1 MFLTLLLGNGLPPL
15 AVFGLA
21 TFCGGSLS
29 NWLDRV
35 AFNKV
40 VDFLN
45 FALAGIQPYIFNL
58 ADVAIGLGMTL
69 TALSILLNITG
80 FLFRKMVEMRR

>member
-1 MFLTLLLGNGLPPL
+1 LFLTLLLGSGLPPL
-15 AVFGLA
+15 AVFGLSI
-21 TFCGGSLS
+21 FCGGSLS

-45 FALAGIQPYIFNL
+45 FALAGIQPYIFNV
-58 ADVAIGLGMTL
+58 ADVAIGLGLTL
-69 TALSILLNITG
+69 TVVSILLKAAGT
-80 FLFRKMVEMRR
+80 LSRKMVAMRR